1 MPPLA
6 LDPRQIADRLTALDT
21 AAICPRCR
29 QLIAPL
35 TADTRALLIEV
46 TRLHEALKAA
56 RLESADRLAAMQAAI
71 HAAREGEPDPL
82 TYLADEMPD
91 AGRGW
96 GE

>member
-1 MPPLA
+1 MPQLSV
-6 LDPRQIADRLTALDT
+6 DPRQISGRLTTLEN

-71 HAAREGEPDPL
+71 HAAREGETDPL
-82 TYLADEMPD
+82 AYLADEMPD
-91 AGRGW
+91 AGRRW